1 MSNNKFCINR
11 SVFLLFLGVVFFFF
25 IFAFYQKIS
34 NTAVVK
40 NNQAA
45 ERITTVCTY
54 VVGLGEGSSSVFSTL
69 GINVYSPP
77 KDFSQYINWNGSKTA
92 AVVIQKKIYPLS
104 FQQGDIV
111 SLMPTDH
118 IKIPCQGEYLG
129 NVFKQDFDDP
139 IINRILKSYS
149 LSMNGLQNPITAVRL
164 ETNLKNLCDQQAWH
178 IASYHPDQSLSLEDM
193 GCNFITV
200 TKTTKIGGETACHV
214 YDTAGEA
221 YSDFLSYSNPLQFKW
236 YSVAML
242 GKKTGCSY
250 DPNNVTRCY
259 FGIKEGNTI
268 NANLAQQLLC
278 P

>member
-1 MSNNKFCINR
+1 VSF
-11 SVFLLFLGVVFFFF
+11 SSFF

-139 IINRILKSYS
+139 NNKQDPKKLFFKYEWTSKSNNCSSIRNQLKEF
-149 LSMNGLQNPITAVRL
+149 M
-164 ETNLKNLCDQQAWH
+164 
-178 IASYHPDQSLSLEDM
+178 
-193 GCNFITV
+193 
-200 TKTTKIGGETACHV
+200 
-214 YDTAGEA
+214 
-221 YSDFLSYSNPLQFKW
+221 
-236 YSVAML
+236 
-242 GKKTGCSY
+242 
-250 DPNNVTRCY
+250 
-259 FGIKEGNTI
+259 
-268 NANLAQQLLC
+268 
-278 P
+278 